1 MILTSVAEPDRAPP
15 AFGLDRLLIVLGLFA
30 YVGLLA
36 CAWWALSRL
45 LPDQL
50 TLHLLGHS
58 VSAGHVHD
66 RILSEAMLILAI
78 LPFALWLECLVVG
91 WAESSARR
99 MLLAPTRSIKTDMA
113 LLVLAQ
119 GHVLDLAGRVMM
131 LGASMLS
138 GGWVRERIAAA
149 TGLSVDPSGLPLPV
163 QIVTYFY
170 VYTFFDYWTH
180 RLDHSRWFWP
190 LHRYHHSAE
199 DFCVATSARQHPA
212 AFTVI
217 FMINLPLA
225 ILGAPP
231 AVMIYVNVIAT
242 TVGFLIHSQMTSDWG
257 WVGRWIIQSPLH
269 HRLHH
274 KLDMT
279 EPTGHFAMAPIWDR
293 LFGTWRGTAD
303 PALVIGVDTPYR
315 HGFWVAPD
323 LARDYWHFWTGH
335 HARRLA
341 REQAARS

>member
-1 MILTSVAEPDRAPP
+1 MSLSPTALPCRSPP
-15 AFGLDRLLIVLGLFA
+15 ALSADRIVIILGLFA
-30 YVGLLA
+30 YAGLLGA
-36 CAWWALSRL
+36 AWWALSRL
-45 LPDQL
+45 LPDQA
-50 TLHLLGHS
+50 TIQILGRGFS
-58 VSAGHVHD
+58 VGHVHD
-66 RILSEAMLILAI
+66 RILSEALLFLGI

-91 WAESSARR
+91 WSRSSTRR
-99 MLLAPTRSIKTDMA
+99 MLFDRTRSIKTDMA

-119 GHVLDLAGRVMM
+119 GHVLDLAGRLMM

-138 GGWVRERIAAA
+138 GAWVRDQIATA
-149 TGLSVDPSGLPLPV
+149 TGFTVDPTGLPILLQV
-163 QIVTYFY
+163 VAYFY

-217 FMINLPLA
+217 FIINLPLA
-225 ILGAPP
+225 VLGAPP

-257 WVGRWIIQSPLH
+257 WIGRWVIQSPLH

-274 KLDMT
+274 KLDMS

-303 PALVIGVDTPYR
+303 PALAIGVDTPYR

-341 REQAARS
+341 RERAARS

>member
-1 MILTSVAEPDRAPP
+1 MSLSSVAEPDRAPL

-30 YVGLLA
+30 YAGLLA
-36 CAWWALSRL
+36 CAWWGLSRI

-50 TLHLLGHS
+50 SFQVLGHS
-58 VSAGHVHD
+58 FSAGHVHD
-66 RILSEAMLILAI
+66 RILSEAVLILAI

-99 MLLAPTRSIKTDMA
+99 MLFAPTRSIKTDMA

-138 GGWVRERIAAA
+138 GGWVRDRIAAA
-149 TGLSVDPSGLPLPV
+149 TGFAIDPSGLPILV
-163 QIVTYFY
+163 QVVVYFY

-212 AFTVI
+212 AFSVI

-323 LARDYWHFWTGH
+323 LARDYWHFWSGH

-341 REQAARS
+341 RERTARS